1 MTSGEEQGAVHA
13 EMVQTGGIMGGGF
26 GAAQA
31 WLAQLRCGA
40 LSPDSAFAVVQEL
53 PNRQR
58 PRAMQALLHDLSG
71 DQILTLLTEATRY
84 RVEGRKSAGHAGAG
98 GRVSL
103 LAVVARAAPCLP
115 GFRDLCVG
123 ELLRH
128 PTRPQ
133 EHAGL
138 DCGLGLVINASP
150 AADEAVAA
158 FFDAGEDAVCSLLK
172 W

>member
-1 MTSGEEQGAVHA
+1 MHA
-13 EMVQTGGIMGGGF
+13 MKIQTGGLIGGGF
-26 GAAQA
+26 GTANA

-58 PRAMQALLHDLSG
+58 PRALQALLHDLSG
-71 DQILTLLTEATRY
+71 DQILALLTEATRY
-84 RVEGRKSAGHAGAG
+84 RLEGWKSAGHAGAG

-103 LAVVARAAPCLP
+103 LAVVARVAPCLP
-115 GFRDLCVG
+115 GFRDVCVG

-128 PTRPQ
+128 PTKPQ
-133 EHAGL
+133 EYAGL

>member
-1 MTSGEEQGAVHA
+1 MHA
-13 EMVQTGGIMGGGF
+13 MKIQTGGLIGGGF
-26 GAAQA
+26 GTANA

-71 DQILTLLTEATRY
+71 DQILALLTEATRY
-84 RVEGRKSAGHAGAG
+84 RLEGWKSAGHAGAG
-98 GRVSL
+98 GRVSW
-103 LAVVARAAPCLP
+103 LAVVARVAPCLP
-115 GFRDLCVG
+115 GFRDVCVG